1 MELAFV
7 LHPKLVDIFP
17 VLVIEG
23 NVEHADLF
31 VVERSSAFKL
41 VLFPISLV
49 SLGVIGVIKST
60 LSVHLVFLPF
70 SYVLSSLIIVKG
82 AVAVSHIVELGAFV
96 LAFEVGLRDV
106 LIFLAGFVDGI
117 LDGGSAVVY
126 HAALLFC
133 VVRQRKSVG
142 VVRAGVGVIDNCV
155 YVRVGRV
162 ESSPDVFSYFSYFFD
177 FFLDFCYFVLL
188 EAHVFDL
195 HDVFVFPF
203 VEVFLILRIA
213 LYNGYILVTFVDVFL
228 DLDWV
233 DGCC

>member
-23 NVEHADLF
+23 HIQHADLF

-49 SLGVIGVIKST
+49 SLGVIGVIQST

-70 SYVLSSLIIVKG
+70 SNVLSSLIIVKG

-96 LAFEVGLRDV
+96 LAFEVGFRNV
-106 LIFLAGFVDGI
+106 LIFLAGLVDGI
-117 LDGGSAVVY
+117 LDGSSAVID
-126 HAALLFC
+126 HAGLLFC
-133 VVRQRKSVG
+133 VVRQRESVG
-142 VVRAGVGVIDNCV
+142 VVRTGVGIVDDCV
-155 YVRVGRV
+155 DVRVGKV

-177 FFLDFCYFVLL
+177 FLLGLCYFVLF
-188 EAHVFDL
+188 EAHVFHL
-195 HDVFVFPF
+195 HDVFVLPF
-203 VEVFLILRIA
+203 VEILLILGIA
-213 LYNGYILVTFVDVFL
+213 LYNSYILLTFVDVFL
-228 DLDWV
+228 YLDRV
-233 DGCC
+233 YGCY